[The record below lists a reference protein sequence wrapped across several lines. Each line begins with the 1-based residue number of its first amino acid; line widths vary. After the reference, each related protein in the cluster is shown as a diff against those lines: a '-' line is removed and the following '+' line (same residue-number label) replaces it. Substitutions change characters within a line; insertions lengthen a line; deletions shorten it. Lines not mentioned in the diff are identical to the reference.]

1 VQPALRG
8 PFIFTIRCLAWGMS
22 PTEVELIKQ
31 IFTEVIPAHKFLNL
45 ELRDVRK
52 GYALAYVPFREE
64 MVGDPRHN
72 RWHGGIIATL
82 LDACGGAAAVT
93 TFTSAEDQCSSI
105 DIRVDFLEAG
115 KPMDLMAEAEI
126 VRDGN
131 SVMFAKMRAWHE
143 ETGEVVA
150 EGRAAY
156 RITRVEAPT
165 EKLKDVTSESIAAD
179 LE

>member
-1 VQPALRG
+1 M
-8 PFIFTIRCLAWGMS
+8 MS
-22 PTEVELIKQ
+22 PTEVELVKQ
-31 IFTEVIPAHKFLNL
+31 VFNEVIPAHKFLNMELL
-45 ELRDVRK
+45 EVRK
-52 GYALAYVPFREE
+52 GYAKALIPFREE
-64 MVGDPRHN
+64 MVGDPRHQ

-82 LDACGGAAAVT
+82 LDACGGAAAIT
-93 TFTSAEDQCSSI
+93 TFTGIDDQCSSI

-115 KPMDLMAEAEI
+115 KPMDLLAEAEI

-156 RITRVEAPT
+156 RIKREHKPT
-165 EKLKDVTSESIAAD
+165 DSLLKGLSETLPVD
-179 LE
+179 LK